1 VRIEVITTW
10 KNEAALA
17 PFFLDHYRYVDK
29 INVILDAGT
38 TDDTLAICARQ
49 PNVSVD
55 ALLVPEGPAGF
66 EAKLERQNAVYRSLV
81 HCDWVFAVDS
91 DEFLF
96 PIPWGTNPRP
106 ALNLEHDFDVVPV
119 RMFQVHRHRADADL
133 DPLKPAVPQRRHGS
147 AVTGTAGERTQPLI
161 VRGGLDG
168 EWSPG
173 RLTFGKPGLRVS
185 PRVFGCAH
193 WAKADLPPGPER
205 NRYLDDPQLF

>member
-1 VRIEVITTW
+1 MRIEVITTW

-17 PFFLDHYRYVDK
+17 PYFLDHYRYADK
-29 INVILDAGT
+29 INVILDAST
-38 TDDTLAICARQ
+38 SDDTLAICARQ

-55 ALLVPEGPAGF
+55 PVLFPEGPAF
-66 EAKLERQNAVYRSLV
+66 EERLEKLNALYRSLR
-81 HCDWVFAVDS
+81 CDWVFAVDG

-106 ALNLEHDFDVVPV
+106 AINLEHDFDVVPV

-147 AVTGTAGERTQPLI
+147 AVTATTGERTLPLI

-173 RLTFGKPGLRVS
+173 RLAFGQPGLRVS

-205 NRYLDDPQLF
+205 NKHLDDPLLF